1 MQGAFV
7 SDKEVSDVV
16 EFLCEANEEPEYNHE
31 VTAITEE
38 PDGTVTEAVSD
49 KPDVDEYFADAGR
62 FVIESERAAAG
73 QLQRRFSIGFNR
85 AGRIIDQLHQAGVVG
100 PAEGTKPRKVLMTM
114 EQFEAYL
121 SGGDA
126 ATEAD
131 ELEAYAQELSA
142 SDMLENPEHVISE
155 EQDPLQGMVDDLEE
169 HGV

>member
-1 MQGAFV
+1 
-7 SDKEVSDVV
+7 
-16 EFLCEANEEPEYNHE
+16 
-31 VTAITEE
+31 
-38 PDGTVTEAVSD
+38 
-49 KPDVDEYFADAGR
+49 
-62 FVIESERAAAG
+62 
-73 QLQRRFSIGFNR
+73 
-85 AGRIIDQLHQAGVVG
+85 
-100 PAEGTKPRKVLMTM
+100 M

-142 SDMLENPEHVISE
+142 SDMLENSEHVISE